1 MQRDQ
6 SVASCNQQD
15 AFWLYAK
22 DDDDLTLL
30 HVAVHS
36 GSAACSLDIMIVHTQ
51 GIGYLVE
58 SLLSFLDKEN
68 ITPLHS
74 VVGMGYT
81 EVVEV
86 LMKYGTSPILMKND
100 QPSSLHQV
108 VIFHF

>member
-1 MQRDQ
+1 MQKR
-6 SVASCNQQD
+6 SECSCNQQNT
-15 AFWLYAK
+15 FWLYAK
-22 DDDDLTLL
+22 DDDDLTPL
-30 HVAVHS
+30 HVTAHS
-36 GSAACSLDIMIVHTQ
+36 ESVACSLEIMIVHTQ

-58 SLLSFLDKEN
+58 NILSFLDKEN
-68 ITPLHS
+68 STPLHS

-86 LMKYGTSPILMKND
+86 LMKYSASPILMKND